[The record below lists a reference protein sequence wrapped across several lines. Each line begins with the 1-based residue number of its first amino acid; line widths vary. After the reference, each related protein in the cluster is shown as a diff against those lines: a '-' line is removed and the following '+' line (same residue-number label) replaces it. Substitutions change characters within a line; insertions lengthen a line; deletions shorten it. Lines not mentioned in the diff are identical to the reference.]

1 MGNTYLHKCSQDK
14 ASTVSVMADSLSVEA
29 IKSNERVRNRRSHKQ
44 RYRQLKKIEIY
55 NFFQNER

>member
-29 IKSNERVRNRRSHKQ
+29 IKSNERVRNRRSHTQ
-44 RYRQLKKIEIY
+44 R
-55 NFFQNER
+55 